1 MCTFIM
7 YLFSS
12 EKTSFYICTYKSCWS
27 SRRFNNGT
35 RNHCSI
41 SNEISTTKKK
51 QSTQSPDS
59 VYVYNYFIWTSIHSD
74 LTLVSVRLNQ
84 LKTKVKHFLFE
95 LNLFKNQSLHDRH
108 ICYQRIGTK
117 LYIIILIVSFI
128 IFTLY
133 SFLIKDVYRET
144 ILNPTESQ

>member
-1 MCTFIM
+1 
-7 YLFSS
+7 
-12 EKTSFYICTYKSCWS
+12 
-27 SRRFNNGT
+27 
-35 RNHCSI
+35 
-41 SNEISTTKKK
+41 
-51 QSTQSPDS
+51 